1 MFRRRTAA
9 NVFKPASVVTS
20 SAGVPS
26 LVSAATPA
34 LDSSATRRAAQ
45 TDLLAGIGTANETN
59 LALGRVLRDA
69 VDVVDEMTAFSAEF
83 DGTAELTRTRADQF
97 AASVDRL
104 QSQADLIEAR
114 LAGAVDSVAQA
125 HGRSRAALGSVEE
138 LIISIG
144 DIERA
149 IKMIAGIAA
158 QTNLLALNATI
169 EAARAGAAGA
179 GFRVV
184 AGEVKALSQQTE
196 RATQEIAASV
206 QRVRGRAQINM
217 DEVHAV
223 DAVMKGLDDVFKA
236 VSDAVT
242 AQGEQTREIGL
253 GSDEIALLAQKVRAN
268 AGRMREIGGNV
279 RAMTTSAET
288 ASGAARAAF
297 QRLSERASIVLRQAE
312 VEGDERS
319 ERWPVDLPGVLRR
332 FGERH
337 SVRLI
342 GLSPDSLQ
350 IEMDPAAAQRGLG
363 EDAEIEIAPLGTF
376 TIKPL
381 TPTMAGFEAVPVAP
395 SPALAARID
404 DELRRV
410 RVTYQPYIDRVQ
422 AVAAEVAATLEQA
435 LADGAVRE
443 EEIFDTTYVRD
454 GVTEPA
460 QYRSVSVAPL
470 EAQARVILEREIGV
484 APLPDF
490 CILQD
495 RNGFNPVHNLRYSQP
510 PRAGDVV
517 WNLRYSRTRRIFDDR
532 TGLAAS
538 RNLKPFLVQS
548 YARDMGDAIE
558 LRMEFDAP
566 LFLRG
571 RHWGAVR
578 MAYKLR

>member
-9 NVFKPASVVTS
+9 KTASLATSVLSPAL
-20 SAGVPS
+20 VPS
-26 LVSAATPA
+26 LVPVAAPM
-34 LDSSATRRAAQ
+34 LDASATRRAAQ

-97 AASVDRL
+97 ADSVSRL
-104 QSQADLIEAR
+104 QSQADLIEER
-114 LAGAVDSVAQA
+114 LAGAVNSVAKA
-125 HGRSRAALGSVEE
+125 HDRSRAARGSVEE
-138 LIISIG
+138 LISSIG

-196 RATQEIAASV
+196 LATRAIAASV
-206 QRVRGRAQINM
+206 DRVRGRAQINM
-217 DEVHAV
+217 DEVQAV
-223 DAVMKGLDDVFKA
+223 DAVMSGLDDVFRA
-236 VSDAVT
+236 VSAAVT
-242 AQGEQTREIGL
+242 AQGEQTREIGV
-253 GSDEIALLAQKVRAN
+253 GSDEIALLAQRVRAN

-288 ASGAARAAF
+288 ASDAARAAF

-312 VEGDERS
+312 VDGDERS

-332 FGERH
+332 IGERH

-342 GLSPDSLQ
+342 ALSLDSLQ
-350 IEMDPAAAQRGLG
+350 LEMDPAAAQRGLG
-363 EDAEIEIAPLGTF
+363 ENVEVEIAPLGTF
-376 TIKPL
+376 TIRPL

-395 SPALAARID
+395 STALATRIS

-422 AVAAEVAATLEQA
+422 AVTAEMAATIERA
-435 LADGAVRE
+435 LADGAIGE
-443 EEIFDTTYVRD
+443 EDIFDTTYVRD
-454 GVTEPA
+454 GATEPA
-460 QYRSVSVAPL
+460 QYRCRSVAPL
-470 EAQARVILEREIGV
+470 EAHARNILERELGI

-490 CILQD
+490 CLLQD
-495 RNGFNPVHNLRYSQP
+495 RNGFNPVHNQRYSQP
-510 PRAGDVV
+510 PRAGDTV
-517 WNLRYSRTRRIFDDR
+517 WNLRYSRMRRIFDDR

-571 RHWGAVR
+571 RHWGALR

>member
-1 MFRRRTAA
+1 MFRRRNAIKSSSVPAALPPMVVPAPVPTAA
-9 NVFKPASVVTS
+9 PV
-20 SAGVPS
+20 
-26 LVSAATPA
+26 
-34 LDSSATRRAAQ
+34 LDASATRRASQ
-45 TDLLAGIGTANETN
+45 TDLLAGIGTANESN

-97 AASVDRL
+97 AGSVDRL

-114 LAGAVDSVAQA
+114 LAGAVASVAQA
-125 HGRSRAALGSVEE
+125 HGRSRAARGSVEE
-138 LIISIG
+138 LIASIG

-149 IKMIAGIAA
+149 IRMIAGIAA

-196 RATQEIAASV
+196 RATQEIVASV

-217 DEVHAV
+217 DEVQAV
-223 DAVMKGLDDVFKA
+223 DTVMSGLDDVFKA
-236 VSDAVT
+236 VSAAVT
-242 AQGEQTREIGL
+242 AQGEQTREIAI

-268 AGRMREIGGNV
+268 AGRMREIGGHV
-279 RAMTTSAET
+279 RTMTASAET
-288 ASGAARAAF
+288 ASDAARAAF

-312 VEGDERS
+312 IDGDDRS
-319 ERWPVDLPGVLRR
+319 ERWPVDLPGLLRR
-332 FGERH
+332 GGERH
-337 SVRLI
+337 PVRLI
-342 GLSPDSLQ
+342 GLSMDSLQ
-350 IEMDPAAAQRGLG
+350 LEMEATVAQRGLG
-363 EDAEIEIAPLGTF
+363 ENVEVEIAPLGIF
-376 TIKPL
+376 TIRPL
-381 TPTMAGFEAVPVAP
+381 TPTMAGFEAVPIAP
-395 SPALAARID
+395 SPALTARIAA
-404 DELRRV
+404 ELRQV

-422 AVAAEVAATLEQA
+422 AVAAELATTIERA
-435 LADGAVRE
+435 LAEGAINE
-443 EEIFDTTYVRD
+443 EDVFDTTYLRD
-454 GVTEPA
+454 GITEPA
-460 QYRSVSVAPL
+460 QYRCAAVAPL
-470 EAQARVILEREIGV
+470 EAQARKILEREIGL

-510 PRAGDVV
+510 PRAGDAV
-517 WNLRYSRTRRIFDDR
+517 WNLRYSRMRRIFDDK

-571 RHWGAVR
+571 RHWGALR

>member
-1 MFRRRTAA
+1 MFRRHIAA
-9 NVFKPASVVTS
+9 KAPPA
-20 SAGVPS
+20 VP
-26 LVSAATPA
+26 AALPPVAPTMVPA
-34 LDSSATRRAAQ
+34 LDASATRRAAQ
-45 TDLLAGIGTANETN
+45 TDLLAGIGSANESN
-59 LALGRVLRDA
+59 IALGRVLRDA
-69 VDVVDEMTAFSAEF
+69 VGVVDEMTAFSAEF
-83 DGTAELTRTRADQF
+83 DGTAELTRTRADSF

-104 QSQADLIEAR
+104 QSQADLIEER
-114 LAGAVDSVAQA
+114 LAGAADSVAQA

-138 LIISIG
+138 LIAAIG
-144 DIERA
+144 EIERA

-217 DEVHAV
+217 SEVHAV
-223 DAVMKGLDDVFKA
+223 DGVMSSLDDVFKA
-236 VSDAVT
+236 VSAAVT
-242 AQGEQTREIGL
+242 AQGEQTREIGV
-253 GSDEIALLAQKVRAN
+253 GSDEIAKLAQKVRAS
-268 AGRMREIGGNV
+268 AGRMRDIGGAV
-279 RAMTTSAET
+279 HAMTASAET
-288 ASGAARAAF
+288 ASDTARAAF

-312 VEGDERS
+312 ADGDDRS
-319 ERWPVDLPGVLRR
+319 ERWPVDLPGTLWRH
-332 FGERH
+332 GERH
-337 SVRLI
+337 AVRLI
-342 GLSPDSLQ
+342 ALSSGSLQ
-350 IEMDPAAAQRGLG
+350 LEMDTGAAQRGLG
-363 EDAEIEIAPLGTF
+363 EDVEIEIVPLGTF
-376 TIKPL
+376 MIRPL

-395 SPALAARID
+395 SPVLEARIAE
-404 DELRRV
+404 ELCRV
-410 RVTYQPYIDRVQ
+410 RMTYQPYVDRVQ
-422 AVAAEVAATLEQA
+422 AVTAKIKATIEQA
-435 LADGAVRE
+435 LAKGAISEDDV
-443 EEIFDTTYVRD
+443 FDTRYVRD
-454 GVTEPA
+454 GATEPA
-460 QYRSVSVAPL
+460 QYRCASAATLEAPL
-470 EAQARVILEREIGV
+470 RDILEHEIGV

-495 RNGFNPVHNLRYSQP
+495 RNGYNPVHNLRYSKP
-510 PRAGDVV
+510 PRLGDTI
-517 WNLRYSRTRRIFDDR
+517 WNLRNARARRIFDDG

-566 LFLRG
+566 LFVRG